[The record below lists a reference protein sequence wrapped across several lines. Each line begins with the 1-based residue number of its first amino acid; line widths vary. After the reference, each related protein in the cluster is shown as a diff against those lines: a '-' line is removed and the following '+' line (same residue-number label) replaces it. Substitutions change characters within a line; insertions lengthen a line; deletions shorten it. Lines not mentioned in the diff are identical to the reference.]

1 MSDES
6 TNPEKRLADEHTRF
20 VQEKMSSDEYFS
32 DGEEAAQTAALKKRR
47 QILYVVIGFVFAMA
61 VLITYS
67 CQPKKGS
74 MMYGIC
80 HAFLEQI
87 VDYPPTV
94 QILYV
99 EQFPRA
105 VRLYFN
111 QTDAFGQFTQDMI
124 ECVGDPKGELR
135 FSEVLLNRKQVDAE
149 KIEQFNK
156 TIPAV
161 VASEPDLTLPEP
173 PPRNARRIP

>member
-6 TNPEKRLADEHTRF
+6 TNPEKRLAAEHASF
-20 VQEKMSSDEYFS
+20 VQEKMSTDEYFS
-32 DGEEAAQTAALKKRR
+32 DGEEAAQSAALKKRR
-47 QILYVVIGFVFAMA
+47 QILYVAIGFVFAVA
-61 VLITYS
+61 ILITFS

-80 HAFLEQI
+80 RAFLEQI

-94 QILYV
+94 QILYI

-111 QTDAFGQFTQDMI
+111 QTDAFGQFTQDMV
-124 ECVGDPKGELR
+124 ECVGDPKGELK
-135 FSEVLLNRKQVDAE
+135 FSEVLINRKQVDAE
-149 KIEQFNK
+149 KVERFNK

-173 PPRNARRIP
+173 PAQTTRRIP